1 MAHYRFNWA
10 AYVKGLSQVAS
21 VEFLVL
27 SVSFLGFGAFIRD
40 SQLNVFHGMFLTGA
54 IWALPGQVVLVNLLQ
69 EGAAWATIAVAVSL
83 TAIRFLPMM
92 VSMLPLVNNP
102 GTPRWLLYL
111 LSYFV
116 SISVWVLA
124 NRHLH
129 KVEKSQRLPWL
140 MGVGSIFWA
149 AMLGVIVIGYYL
161 ANFLP
166 PLLSISLVFL
176 TPTFFFISLFAT
188 ARMAMDYLALGAG
201 TVLGPILYFIIPQFD
216 FLLAGVIGG
225 TAAYFLGRARQRR
238 NLPQ

>member
-10 AYVKGLSQVAS
+10 AYVKGMSQVAS
-21 VEFLVL
+21 FEFLVL

-40 SQLNVFHGMFLTGA
+40 SQLDIFHGMFLTGA

-69 EGAAWATIAVAVSL
+69 EGAAWLTIAVAVSL

-92 VSMLPLVNNP
+92 VSMLPLVNHP

-129 KVEKSQRLPWL
+129 NVERPERLPWL
-140 MGVGSIFWA
+140 MGVGSVFWA
-149 AMLGVIVIGYYL
+149 AMLGVIVIGYHL
-161 ANFLP
+161 GGFLP

-176 TPTFFFISLFAT
+176 TPTFFYISLFSG
-188 ARMAMDYLALGAG
+188 ARIAMDYLALGVG
-201 TVLGPILYFIIPQFD
+201 TLLGPVLYFIVPQFD
-216 FLLAGVIGG
+216 FLLAGVVGG
-225 TAAYFLGRARQRR
+225 TVAYFLGRVHRKKK
-238 NLPQ
+238 LPQ

>member
-1 MAHYRFNWA
+1 MARYHFSWTS
-10 AYVKGLSQVAS
+10 YVKGMSQVIS
-21 VEFLVL
+21 IEFLVL

-40 SQLNVFHGMFLTGA
+40 SQLDVFHGMFLTGV

-69 EGAAWATIAVAVSL
+69 EGAVWLTIAVAVSL

-92 VSMLPLVNNP
+92 VSMLPLVNTP

-129 KVEKSQRLPWL
+129 TVEKSERLPWL
-140 MGVGSIFWA
+140 MGVGTVFWA
-149 AMLGVIVIGYYL
+149 AMFGVIVIGYYL
-161 ANFLP
+161 SSFLP
-166 PLLSISLVFL
+166 PLLSICLVFL

-188 ARMAMDYLALGAG
+188 ARLRMDYLALGAG
-201 TVLGPILYFIIPQFD
+201 TVLGPVLYFIIPQFD
-216 FLLAGVIGG
+216 FLLAGVVGG
-225 TAAYFLGRARQRR
+225 TAAYFLGRPRR
-238 NLPQ
+238 KKKLPQ

>member
-10 AYVKGLSQVAS
+10 AYVKGMCQVAS
-21 VEFLVL
+21 FEFMVL
-27 SVSFLGFGAFIRD
+27 SVSFLGFGAFIKD
-40 SQLNVFHGMFLTGA
+40 SQLNVFHGIFLTGA

-69 EGAAWATIAVAVSL
+69 EGAAWLTIAIAVSL

-92 VSMLPLVNNP
+92 VSMLPLVNHP

-129 KVEKSQRLPWL
+129 TVERSQRLPWL
-140 MGVGSIFWA
+140 MGVGTVFWA

-166 PLLSISLVFL
+166 PLLAISLVFL
-176 TPTFFFISLFAT
+176 TPTFFYISLFAT
-188 ARMAMDYLALGAG
+188 ARIVMDYLALAAG
-201 TVLGPILYFIIPQFD
+201 TILGPVFYFVVPQFD
-216 FLLAGVIGG
+216 FLLAGLIGG
-225 TAAYFLGRARQRR
+225 TAAYFL
-238 NLPQ
+238 

>member
-1 MAHYRFNWA
+1 MAKYQFNWA
-10 AYVKGLSQVAS
+10 AYAKGMSQVIS
-21 VEFLVL
+21 IEFLVL

-40 SQLNVFHGMFLTGA
+40 AQLDVFHGMFLTGA

-69 EGAAWATIAVAVSL
+69 EDAVWLTIAVAVSL

-92 VSMLPLVNNP
+92 VSMLPLVNHP

-129 KVEKSQRLPWL
+129 KVEKSQRLSWL
-140 MGVGSIFWA
+140 MGVGTIFWA
-149 AMLGVIVIGYYL
+149 AMLGVIVVGYYL
-161 ANFLP
+161 AGFLP

-176 TPTFFFISLFAT
+176 TPTFFYISLFAT
-188 ARMAMDYLALGAG
+188 ARVAMDFLALAAG
-201 TVLGPILYFIIPQFD
+201 TILGPILYFIIPQFD
-216 FLLAGVIGG
+216 FLIAGVVGG
-225 TAAYFLGRARQRR
+225 TAAYFFGRVRR
-238 NLPQ
+238 KQGLQE

>member
-1 MAHYRFNWA
+1 MARYHFNWA
-10 AYVKGLSQVAS
+10 AYIKGLSQVIS
-21 VEFLVL
+21 IEFLVL

-40 SQLNVFHGMFLTGA
+40 SQFDIFHGMFLTGV
-54 IWALPGQVVLVNLLQ
+54 IWALPGQVVLVNLVQ
-69 EGAAWATIAVAVSL
+69 EGAVWLTIAVAVSL

-124 NRHLH
+124 HRHLH
-129 KVEKSQRLPWL
+129 NIEKSERLPWL
-140 MGVGSIFWA
+140 MGVGTIFWA
-149 AMLGVIVIGYYL
+149 AMLGVIVIGYHL
-161 ANFLP
+161 AGFLP

-176 TPTFFFISLFAT
+176 TPTFFYISLFAT
-188 ARMAMDYLALGAG
+188 ARIVMDYLALAAG
-201 TVLGPILYFIIPQFD
+201 TILGPALYFIIPQFD

-225 TAAYFLGRARQRR
+225 TVAYYLGRLHNKRNRR
-238 NLPQ
+238 P